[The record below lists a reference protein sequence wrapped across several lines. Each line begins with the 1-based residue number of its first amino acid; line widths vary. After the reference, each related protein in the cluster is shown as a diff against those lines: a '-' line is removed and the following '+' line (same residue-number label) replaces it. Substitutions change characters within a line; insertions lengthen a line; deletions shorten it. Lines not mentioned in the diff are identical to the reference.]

1 MNNDI
6 ILDFY
11 FVLAALYLLFI
22 RYGLPAL
29 LIFIA
34 YKIRNT
40 NKIISLLLVAVAIF
54 RLFI

>member
-11 FVLAALYLLFI
+11 FVLTALYLLFI
-22 RYGLPAL
+22 RYGIPTL

-34 YKIRNT
+34 YKVKST
-40 NKIISLLLVAVAIF
+40 NKILSLFFLAIAILRLVV
-54 RLFI
+54 

>member
-22 RYGLPAL
+22 RYGIPTL

>member
-22 RYGLPAL
+22 RYGIPAL

-34 YKIRNT
+34 YKVKNT
-40 NKIISLLLVAVAIF
+40 NKILSLFFLAIAILRLVV
-54 RLFI
+54 